1 MTAMENN
8 SRPLSSFEQ
17 DIAALEALGNGLG
30 HRVAEKHGERSPLG
44 FQAEW
49 HIRGVLYHLR
59 RLFELHRQFV
69 HEVSMRASTGANVL
83 IMYAPSYQQMLFE
96 FFALVNLSRISLDNL
111 RTYLRP
117 LFTRQSD
124 QLPKS
129 VRDVLKGS
137 TNCPVYNALSGQ
149 DAVDYLLDIRNCLV
163 HYRSF
168 ATSDNAFVCEQGT
181 DTTEVVN
188 GDDKYFAAMARA
200 DFRRVSET
208 AIVVN
213 VLLPDRIFET
223 TPTGDKRLTQF
234 TYHERW
240 SLLSMARTFAQLAAM
255 SLKGALD
262 ALAEIDTPI
271 FEFSTKQKRS
281 QPSVPGDA

>member
-1 MTAMENN
+1 MEYNA
-8 SRPLSSFEQ
+8 RPLTKFEQ
-17 DIAALEALGNGLG
+17 DIAALEALGKGLG
-30 HRVAEKHGERSPLG
+30 HQVAAKNGEWSLLG

-59 RLFELHRQFV
+59 RLFEVHSQFV
-69 HEVSMRASTGANVL
+69 HEVSMRAGTGANVL

-96 FFALVNLSRISLDNL
+96 FYALVNLSRISLDNL
-111 RTYLRP
+111 RTYLKP
-117 LFTRQSD
+117 LFTCQSD

-129 VRDVLKGS
+129 VRAVLKGS
-137 TNCPVYNALSGQ
+137 TNCPVYNALLGQ

-168 ATSDNAFVCEQGT
+168 ATSDNAFVLEQGA
-181 DTTEVVN
+181 DSNEVTN
-188 GDDKYFAAMARA
+188 GNNNYFLAMARA
-200 DFRRVSET
+200 DFRRVSDT
-208 AIVVN
+208 AIAVN

-223 TPTGDKRLTQF
+223 TPKGDKSLAQF

-240 SLLSMARTFAQLAAM
+240 NLLSMARTFAHLAVI

-262 ALAEIDTPI
+262 ALAENDTPI
-271 FEFSTKQKRS
+271 FEFFAKQKSPNQEAAHRR
-281 QPSVPGDA
+281 